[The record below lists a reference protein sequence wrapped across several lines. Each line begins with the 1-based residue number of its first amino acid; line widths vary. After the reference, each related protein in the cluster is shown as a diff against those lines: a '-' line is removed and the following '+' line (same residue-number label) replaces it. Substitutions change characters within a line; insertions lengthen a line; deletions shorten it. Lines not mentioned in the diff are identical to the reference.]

1 MMKELTKDVD
11 ELAQYGVNKD
21 INQVVKKMFGET
33 ITDSAIKEYAA
44 VLNESRNAGSL
55 SVSSAGTLNTKNSG
69 VSVKKNTFF
78 GG

>member
-1 MMKELTKDVD
+1 MGRLRI
-11 ELAQYGVNKD
+11 NKD